1 MKNAI
6 DFIRFALS
14 HAKPETIPLGAKLP
28 LDLEECGTSP
38 WEYLPGTAGDRVTEE
53 MLDSKFTDFYRLIGW
68 TRERFD
74 HLTENFVRCGA
85 VASSSQG
92 LLTAYTGMEA
102 TPNYCYSAW
111 CTEKGEIDK
120 MSRPF
125 AVGEAVFFKD
135 EDGRAVHT
143 GFICGFLGGEPLVVE
158 ARGLASGVCVTK
170 LSERPWTHRG
180 LVTKRLIYDEGC
192 YEEQV
197 ILSVREPMLQGEA
210 IRLLQQALN
219 TLGYFCGRADGKCGE
234 NTMRGVHEFVETHA
248 AARFAEKRKKA

>member
-6 DFIRFALS
+6 DFIRFALT

-38 WEYLPGTAGDRVTEE
+38 WEYMPGTAGDRVTEE
-53 MLDSKFTDFYRLIGW
+53 MLEDRYTEFYRHLGW
-68 TRERFD
+68 TREHFD

-85 VASSSQG
+85 VACSSQG

-111 CTEKGEIDK
+111 CTEKGRIEDIK
-120 MSRPF
+120 RPF
-125 AVGEAVFFKD
+125 ALGEAVFFKN
-135 EDGRAVHT
+135 EDGTAVHT

-180 LVTKRLIYDEGC
+180 LCTRRLIYDEDC

-197 ILSVREPMLQGEA
+197 ILSVREPMIQGEA

-219 TLGYFCGRADGKCGE
+219 TLGYFCGRADGRCGG
-234 NTMRGVHEFVETHA
+234 NTMRGVSEFVRVHCTHTL
-248 AARFAEKRKKA
+248 RGQKKGA